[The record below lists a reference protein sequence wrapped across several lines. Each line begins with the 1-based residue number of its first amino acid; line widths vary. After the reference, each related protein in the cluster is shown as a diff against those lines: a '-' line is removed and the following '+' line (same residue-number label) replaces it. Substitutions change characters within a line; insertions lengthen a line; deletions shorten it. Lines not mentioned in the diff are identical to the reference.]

1 MLSSDATTSR
11 SREHRTSWIIYKG
24 RRLGS
29 RTRVTDDHHTSLSN
43 WFDWST
49 ELERM
54 RGQTEFTETEIKSST
69 WTPIHHLDLHFWLQ
83 VRGPRSRNWKCHLGE
98 DGCLN
103 VLVHRPNNLQKRN
116 VREFCF
122 DINLSSN
129 TIPASKSNPISHLFS
144 PLPSHD
150 NSIFGVCKRC
160 QKELKWKRGFDL
172 LRNLPQICRRNKC
185 LLKHTRL
192 QMSVANYNKKNAAA
206 YKCDE
211 SPLKIRQRW
220 H

>member
-1 MLSSDATTSR
+1 MSECFSPPAKQFTK
-11 SREHRTSWIIYKG
+11 EECV
-24 RRLGS
+24 
-29 RTRVTDDHHTSLSN
+29 RV
-43 WFDWST
+43 
-49 ELERM
+49 
-54 RGQTEFTETEIKSST
+54 
-69 WTPIHHLDLHFWLQ
+69 
-83 VRGPRSRNWKCHLGE
+83 
-98 DGCLN
+98 
-103 VLVHRPNNLQKRN
+103 
-116 VREFCF
+116 

-150 NSIFGVCKRC
+150 NLIFGVCKRC

>member
-1 MLSSDATTSR
+1 MQKKSHKPWINQQPYSLSYILPESAHCLMFFKSDHLLPHCMLSSDATTSR
-11 SREHRTSWIIYKG
+11 SRERRTSWIIYKG

-29 RTRVTDDHHTSLSN
+29 RTRVTDDHHASLSN

-69 WTPIHHLDLHFWLQ
+69 WTLIHHLDLHFWLR

-129 TIPASKSNPISHLFS
+129 TIPASKSNLS
-144 PLPSHD
+144 
-150 NSIFGVCKRC
+150 SIFA
-160 QKELKWKRGFDL
+160 F
-172 LRNLPQICRRNKC
+172 
-185 LLKHTRL
+185 
-192 QMSVANYNKKNAAA
+192 A
-206 YKCDE
+206 
-211 SPLKIRQRW
+211 
-220 H
+220 